1 MSVVRGLEFLGRTQL
16 MRYGRTEKTSLQIPV
31 RGESLPAYRYSP
43 ASRLRGTILMV
54 HGMTLRGIDD
64 PRLENLGRSFAS
76 MGFEMV
82 APLFPEVRDLRITAE
97 TVSKIED
104 AVTWLSEDVQGS
116 VALFS
121 ASFSGGLS
129 IVAACRAIKNKLS
142 AVCTVGT
149 LGDVD
154 STLDFLLGQQGI
166 DDYGT
171 LVVLWNFLPVP
182 EDVRTALYIAAADN
196 GLIRE
201 PPELGRFVAGMKST
215 ERELFER
222 LRQDPA
228 FRMERWKEFSSTSQF
243 RELRQNVSPL
253 LHVGKMPFRLV
264 LVHGEADNVIP
275 KEESEKLDRAF
286 REAGTETQ
294 LCVTPLISHGDGSI
308 GLSAAPQAWK
318 LASAMGSFFSA
329 I

>member
-201 PPELGRFVAGMKST
+201 PPELGKFVAGMKST

>member
-129 IVAACRAIKNKLS
+129 IVAACRAI
-142 AVCTVGT
+142 
-149 LGDVD
+149 
-154 STLDFLLGQQGI
+154 
-166 DDYGT
+166 
-171 LVVLWNFLPVP
+171 
-182 EDVRTALYIAAADN
+182 
-196 GLIRE
+196 
-201 PPELGRFVAGMKST
+201 
-215 ERELFER
+215 
-222 LRQDPA
+222 
-228 FRMERWKEFSSTSQF
+228 
-243 RELRQNVSPL
+243 
-253 LHVGKMPFRLV
+253 
-264 LVHGEADNVIP
+264 
-275 KEESEKLDRAF
+275 
-286 REAGTETQ
+286 
-294 LCVTPLISHGDGSI
+294 
-308 GLSAAPQAWK
+308 
-318 LASAMGSFFSA
+318 
-329 I
+329 

>member
-1 MSVVRGLEFLGRTQL
+1 
-16 MRYGRTEKTSLQIPV
+16 
-31 RGESLPAYRYSP
+31 
-43 ASRLRGTILMV
+43 MV

-201 PPELGRFVAGMKST
+201 PPELGKFVAGMKST

-275 KEESEKLDRAF
+275 KDESEKLDRAF

>member
-201 PPELGRFVAGMKST
+201 PPELGKFVAGMKST

-275 KEESEKLDRAF
+275 KDESEKLDRAF